1 MPLRL
6 GAGLRDLAGGL
17 DVAASGTAE
26 LLRGA
31 FNMPGADAVRFLTAL
46 GAVFFDG

>member
-6 GAGLRDLAGGL
+6 GAGLPDLAGGL
-17 DVAASGTAE
+17 DVAASATAE

-31 FNMPGADAVRFLTAL
+31 FNLPGADAARFLPVLDAD
-46 GAVFFDG
+46 FFDG